1 MPTNEVP
8 KTSFVEKLK
17 KNKKV
22 IIPIGLAVIIVIA
35 AVVGFFVFSGDK
47 TVTSSNS
54 LSTNTNKN
62 RNSGQVQLDRMIDG
76 KLVTAGWE
84 NKFPV
89 AVMVENMVSSRPQA
103 GLDRANIV
111 YEALA
116 EGGITRFLAVY
127 ASGEEIKKIG
137 PVRSARTYYLDW
149 AKELNAAYVHVGG
162 SPEALRL
169 IPQYDILDL
178 NQFYNS
184 PNFWRAKERAAPHN
198 LYTSSELLAR
208 AVVSKEWGPNG
219 SFEAW
224 NYKNKEQPATTTK
237 TLTLNFSS
245 YSYQVEYKYD
255 PVKNDYSRFQ
265 AGAEHVMEDGATIR
279 VKNVIVQ
286 FAKTRLADAENRLAI
301 ETIGEGE
308 ARIYLDGKEIL
319 GTWKKTTRESRTRY
333 YDSTGQEIEFNRG
346 TAWVEVLPT
355 DRSVTYQ

>member
-1 MPTNEVP
+1 MATNGES

-17 KNKKV
+17 KNKKIVIPVGITVLVAIVV
-22 IIPIGLAVIIVIA
+22 IIGL
-35 AVVGFFVFSGDK
+35 VVFGGEK
-47 TVTSSNS
+47 TVTNQNGNVSNLNNS
-54 LSTNTNKN
+54 NTNKA
-62 RNSGQVQLDRMIDG
+62 QLPRMIDG
-76 KLVTAGWE
+76 KMIPSGWE

-89 AVMVENMVSSRPQA
+89 AVMIENMVTSRPQS
-103 GLDRANIV
+103 GLDRANLV

-116 EGGITRFLAVY
+116 EGGITRFLAVF
-127 ASGEEIKKIG
+127 ASGEEIEKIG

-149 AKELNAAYVHVGG
+149 AKELSAAYIHVGG

-208 AVVSKEWGPNG
+208 AVVSKKWGPTG
-219 SFEAW
+219 SFESW
-224 NYKNKEQPATTTK
+224 EYKNKEHPSETTK

-255 PVKNDYSRFQ
+255 PETNDYVRYQ
-265 AGAEHVMEDGATIR
+265 AGAEHVMENDAVIR
-279 VKNVIVQ
+279 TKNVVVQ
-286 FAKTRLADAENRLAI
+286 FTKTRLADDENRLAI
-301 ETIGEGE
+301 ETIGEGN
-308 ARIYLDGKEIL
+308 AKMYFDGNEIV
-319 GTWKKTTRESRTRY
+319 GTWKKPTRESRTRY
-333 YDSTGQEIEFNRG
+333 YDSSGKEIEFNRG
-346 TAWVEVLPT
+346 TTWVEVLPT